1 MSRSWPYLAAVAV
14 VGVLAGAAI
23 GGRPEQRDDF
33 VISPEQI
40 PTTTIASVDT
50 LAPIS
55 TLGPISTDS
64 TPADSTPADSTPAD
78 STPADSTPAD
88 STPADST
95 PAQTARIVL
104 ADGSGAD
111 GVLADAQGRLA
122 AGGFDQIASGQVAE
136 NVVANTVYYR
146 AGFVT
151 EAAQIAVLLGVDQAT
166 LVVLTDQVV
175 TDADDQGDVVVVL
188 GPDVAR

>member
-78 STPADSTPAD
+78 STAAD

-136 NVVANTVYYR
+136 NVVATTVYYR